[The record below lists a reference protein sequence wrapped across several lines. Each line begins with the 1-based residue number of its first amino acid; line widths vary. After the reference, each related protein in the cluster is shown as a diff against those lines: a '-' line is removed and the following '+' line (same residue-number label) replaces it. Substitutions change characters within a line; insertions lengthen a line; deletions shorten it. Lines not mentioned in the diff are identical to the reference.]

1 MDVTISHCG
10 SAVADTYLYLLD
22 SSGKLISSNDTYSG
36 EEQCSSVTN
45 AYLKMTDLAAG
56 SYYIVSEG
64 NTQNGNITTTV
75 NGNIPYTGF
84 ETGQDQNYIIE
95 ITPTVESPDA
105 RNLSLNQ
112 CIQKVQYYDG
122 LGRPSQTLQRGFSLN
137 NNDLVTLQEYDN
149 QGRESNLWLPTPY
162 SASGSYTNPAAIIST
177 SKTSYADNSPYSSPV
192 YEASPLNRVLQQ
204 YGPGANWRTEGKSVK
219 SAFYTNNNN
228 LDSLKCAYYYVT
240 SDNKLVKSGNY
251 DNGQLYVTRT
261 MDEDGH
267 EVFEFKDKQGQVVL
281 TRQRNNNQNYDTY
294 YVYDDFGNKCF
305 VLPPSAAAG
314 LSDNTYNGT
323 EELLRN
329 FAYIYQYD
337 YRNRCI
343 YKKLPGADPIY
354 MVYDIADHLIFS
366 QDGEQ
371 RTRGEWSFNIP
382 DALGRIV
389 LTGVCK
395 NSLVY
400 TADPLKGLFI
410 KADWAKTTNDNKGY
424 TISGTSLSS
433 PTILDVNYY
442 DSYDFMG
449 LNGIPSVTDSNFKPE
464 TGTGYGEQYTQG
476 YSGLLTGKATAL
488 LDGSGYLY
496 NVMYYDYMGR
506 VIQTKATN
514 HLTDGY
520 DKDYFL
526 YTFTGKIKKHQ
537 HIQSATSKA
546 TITEVYENFYDN
558 AERLTKTTH
567 SLNGSTPV
575 ILAENT
581 YDDMGRLISKKQH
594 GAVETTNYTY
604 NIRSWLKGITTT
616 NNRFSET
623 LYYNESTNGSIKCYN
638 GNIGAMNWIV
648 QNDTQRGY
656 NFHYDDLSRITA
668 ADYQNN
674 DVNSSKNYSTTYT
687 YDNMGNI
694 KSLTRYG
701 LSAKPSTFG
710 MIDNLT
716 LNYNG
721 NQLSSVTDASTSE
734 PSYTGAFNFVKASV
748 GTPEYTYDA
757 NGNLTRDSHKK
768 IAKIQYNILNLPSA
782 LQFTEGHTSEYLY
795 DAAGVK
801 RKVKQVTTTENLL
814 VPMGSMLPVPAD
826 KVAVTTQTDY
836 CGNVIYENGVL
847 SRILVDGG
855 YITMS
860 GTTPTYHYYIQ
871 DHQGNNR
878 VVFNQSGTVEQAN
891 HYYPFGMTF
900 GEGID
905 NSDDRYKYNGKE
917 LDRMH
922 GLDLYDYGARHYDA
936 AIGRWGV
943 MDPLAERYYSISP
956 YTYCAENPVLF
967 IDPIGA
973 DIWSTNDPALVARF
987 LSQLKSKESNMNM
1000 NGWGHVTDQEL
1011 KEGMGNGK
1019 FSIDDKKKV
1028 FYYSYVTQ
1036 NETEGFVLN
1045 GAHINY
1051 GQESSNFLSDIELS
1065 GTLGDTFADRAGSL
1079 LKNRGRYYPL
1089 GKIPSSVN
1097 LPVTVKTP
1105 VFNINT
1111 SSKVLKAARVGGKI
1125 VAGAGL
1131 VITGYQIYDD
1141 VVNKGKFAKAGAR
1154 TAVALTATGAAFIPV
1169 VGWGVSLGIGVADY
1183 VWGDDFYDWVDKQQ
1197 IGGN

>member
-1 MDVTISHCG
+1 MKKLYIIFIAFCSISLTVF
-10 SAVADTYLYLLD
+10 SQ
-22 SSGKLISSNDTYSG
+22 SSNQNYVLVRT
-36 EEQCSSVTN
+36 
-45 AYLKMTDLAAG
+45 MTD
-56 SYYIVSEG
+56 S
-64 NTQNGNITTTV
+64 
-75 NGNIPYTGF
+75 TG
-84 ETGQDQNYIIE
+84 TNYMDLI
-95 ITPTVESPDA
+95 
-105 RNLSLNQ
+105 
-112 CIQKVQYYDG
+112 KYYDG
-122 LGRPSQTLQRGFSLN
+122 LGRPIQKVQKAFSPSGK
-137 NNDLVTLQEYDN
+137 DLVTIQEYDIL
-149 QGRESNLWLPTPY
+149 GRESNTWLPTPY
-162 SASGSYTNPAAIIST
+162 SSNGSYTDPATIIST
-177 SKTSYADNSPYSSPV
+177 SRTSYADNSPYSSPV

-219 SAFYTNNNN
+219 SAFYTNDNN
-228 LDSLKCAYYYVT
+228 LDSLKCAYYYAT
-240 SDNKLVKSGNY
+240 SDNKLVKSSNY

-267 EVFEFKDKQGQVVL
+267 EVFEFKDKLGQVVL

-314 LSDNTYNGT
+314 LSDNTYTGT
-323 EELLRN
+323 EDLLRN

-337 YRNRCI
+337 YKNRCI

-371 RTRGEWSFNIP
+371 RTRGEWSFNIQ
-382 DALGRIV
+382 DALGRTV

-400 TADPLKGLFI
+400 TADPLKGLFV

-433 PTILDVNYY
+433 PTVLDVNYY

-449 LNGIPSVTDSNFKPE
+449 LNGIPSLTDSNFKPE
-464 TGTGYGEQYTQG
+464 TGTGSGEQYTGG
-476 YSGLLTGKATAL
+476 YSGLLTGKITAL

-496 NVMYYDYMGR
+496 NVMYYDYRGR

-514 HLTDGY
+514 HLTGGY
-520 DKDYFL
+520 DKNYFL

-537 HIQSATSKA
+537 HVQSAQGKA
-546 TITEVYENFYDN
+546 TITEIYENFYDN

-594 GAVETTNYTY
+594 GAVETTNYAY
-604 NIRSWLKGITTT
+604 NLRSWLKGITTT

-623 LYYNESTNGSIKCYN
+623 LYYNESSNGSIKCYN
-638 GNIGAMNWIV
+638 GNIGAMNWKV
-648 QNDTQRGY
+648 ENDTQRGY
-656 NFHYDDLSRITA
+656 NFHYDDLSRIIA

-674 DVNSSKNYSTTYT
+674 DANSGKNYSTTYA

-694 KSLTRYG
+694 KNLTRYG

-710 MIDNLT
+710 IIDDLT
-716 LNYNG
+716 LNYSG

-734 PSYTGAFNFVKASV
+734 PSYSGAFNFVKASS

-782 LQFTEGHTSEYLY
+782 LQFTEGHISEYLY

-801 RKVKQVTTTENLL
+801 RRVKQVTTTENLM

-836 CGNVIYENGVL
+836 CGNVIFENGTL

-860 GTTPTYHYYIQ
+860 GATPTYHYYIQ

-878 VVFNQSGTVEQAN
+878 VVFNQSGTIEQTN

-905 NSDDRYKYNGKE
+905 NSDNRYKYNNKE

-936 AIGRWGV
+936 SIGRWETA
-943 MDPLAERYYSISP
+943 DPLAEKHYNISP
-956 YTYCAENPVLF
+956 YVYCSGNPVNR
-967 IDPIGA
+967 IDPDGRDEFLLTWLPKGDAVGHSAVAIQDRDSKGNLTGYLVVRHLWPEGGNAEVGKSKDADYRYEVIAKSDLASFNGGEGRGA
-973 DIWSTNDPALVARF
+973 DGIIKISGDAHQDKVMSASLDLDEKYNSKYEMPNNDCATYTKGAVESVGINGSTPSTVRVEGATSGITYKSVDATTPGSVHNAVATSGDKRVEV
-987 LSQLKSKESNMNM
+987 LKSLPK
-1000 NGWGHVTDQEL
+1000 
-1011 KEGMGNGK
+1011 GNGNPNIVIK
-1019 FSIDDKKKV
+1019 APDKVIIKYFK
-1028 FYYSYVTQ
+1028 
-1036 NETEGFVLN
+1036 N
-1045 GAHINY
+1045 
-1051 GQESSNFLSDIELS
+1051 SN
-1065 GTLGDTFADRAGSL
+1065 
-1079 LKNRGRYYPL
+1079 
-1089 GKIPSSVN
+1089 
-1097 LPVTVKTP
+1097 
-1105 VFNINT
+1105 
-1111 SSKVLKAARVGGKI
+1111 
-1125 VAGAGL
+1125 
-1131 VITGYQIYDD
+1131 
-1141 VVNKGKFAKAGAR
+1141 
-1154 TAVALTATGAAFIPV
+1154 
-1169 VGWGVSLGIGVADY
+1169 
-1183 VWGDDFYDWVDKQQ
+1183 
-1197 IGGN
+1197 